1 MGVVSTINLDR
12 FLHGS
17 SKDKKALAA
26 ETDHICSEIGFLS
39 VVGHGVHDSL
49 IQNIYDRSKCFF
61 RGPMNAKL
69 NVSQT
74 KPHIIRGYIGLGK
87 SALGSTIGNDT
98 PPDLKETFSMGP
110 EAVENNPYFSA
121 PGSRSHFAPNL
132 WPVGDPHFKDAWLNY
147 WNAMTKLSENLMQ
160 LFAHALGLKTDHF
173 YTQIDRHVSVLSA
186 MFYPDQPN
194 PPEPGQLRAGAHT
207 DFGTMTILKPDN
219 APGGLQVMTK
229 NGIFEPVSAPPDAFI
244 VNIGDMMARWTNDRW
259 VSTMHRV
266 VNPPID
272 QKLSTERLSL
282 GFFHQPN
289 YDAVV
294 SCLPNCKEVGK
305 SAKYPPVAAGDH
317 LYAQFSAQAR
327 DSEME
332 S

>member
-12 FLHGS
+12 FLCGNS
-17 SKDKKALAA
+17 ANQKAVAT

-39 VVGHGVHDSL
+39 VVGHGVSDTI

-61 RGPMNAKL
+61 RDSIEAKL
-69 NVSQT
+69 SVAQT
-74 KPHIIRGYIGLGK
+74 KPDIIRGYIGLGK
-87 SALGSTIGNDT
+87 SALGNTIGDDT

-110 EAVENNPYFSA
+110 EAMENNPYFTA
-121 PGSRSHFAPNL
+121 PGSRSHFAPNR
-132 WPVGDPHFKDAWLNY
+132 WPVSDPHFKDAWLAY

-160 LFAHALGLKTDHF
+160 LFAHALGLENDHF
-173 YTQIDRHVSVLSA
+173 SIYIDRHISVLSA
-186 MFYPDQPN
+186 MYYPDQPK
-194 PPEPGQLRAGAHT
+194 PPKPGQLRAGAHT
-207 DFGTMTILKPDN
+207 DFGTMTILKPDS
-219 APGGLQVMTK
+219 APGGLQVLTK
-229 NGIFEPVSAPPDAFI
+229 DGSFKPVSVPPDAFV

-266 VNPPID
+266 VNPPLD
-272 QKLSTERLSL
+272 QKLSAERLSL

-305 SAKYPPVAAGDH
+305 SAKYKPIAAGDH
-317 LYAQFSAQAR
+317 LHAKFSAQAR
-327 DSEME
+327 DLESEG
-332 S
+332 

>member
-1 MGVVSTINLDR
+1 MGMVSTINLDR

-17 SKDKKALAA
+17 SEDKKALAA
-26 ETDHICSEIGFLS
+26 ETDYICSEIGFLN
-39 VVGHGVHDSL
+39 VVGHGVHDNL

-61 RGPMNAKL
+61 RGPMNAKI
-69 NVSQT
+69 NVSQN
-74 KPHIIRGYIGLGK
+74 KPDIIRGYIGLGK
-87 SALGSTIGNDT
+87 SALGSTIDNGT

-110 EAVENNPYFSA
+110 EALENNPYFSA

-132 WPVGDPHFKDAWLNY
+132 WPVGDPHFKDAWLAY

-160 LFAHALGLKTDHF
+160 LFAQALGLKADHF
-173 YTQIDRHVSVLSA
+173 HTQIDRHISILSA
-186 MFYPDQPN
+186 MYYPDQTN

-229 NGIFEPVSAPPDAFI
+229 NGTFEPVSAPPDAFV

-294 SCLPNCKEVGK
+294 TCLPNCKEVGK
-305 SAKYPPVAAGDH
+305 SAKYPPIAAGDH
-317 LYAQFSAQAR
+317 LHAQFSAQAR
-327 DSEME
+327 DPERE
-332 S
+332 V